1 MRYKNCKDQKKLL
14 LLSPERICIVKNH
27 WAVLLN
33 SQIISSQEAGNL
45 NCFRYSKVVVF
56 VLALIEF

>member
-45 NCFRYSKVVVF
+45 NCLILSKVVVL
-56 VLALIEF
+56 VLALMEF